1 VILVR
6 VDALRTQLAQ
16 SLAAF
21 RDVFRNRDLRR
32 IELAFATSE
41 TGEWAAIIALS
52 VYAYDA
58 GGAGAVALVGF
69 VRLLPATL
77 GAPFTALL
85 ADRQSRIAVMLGS
98 DLARAAAMGL
108 AAACAFAG
116 LPAALVFALAA
127 LVSLISTAF
136 RPAQAAVLPSLA
148 RSPTE
153 LTAANVASS
162 TVESVASFAGPAV
175 GGIVVALT
183 SPAVVFAGNGVA
195 FAVSALL
202 LLGIGRDAPPGGPKV
217 HGAIPAAA
225 LAGFRTIA
233 LDSRLRVLVGLAGA
247 QTLVAGALNVLVV
260 VAAYELL
267 DAGDTTV
274 GWLYAALGVGG
285 VAGAFGALGMVGQ
298 RRLAAAFGV
307 GVVFWGAPIALMA
320 AWTDQI
326 GALILLAV
334 VGAANTVVD
343 VASLT
348 LIQRTVPDEMLGR
361 VFGVLESLIVGGIAV
376 GSILAAPLVA
386 GLGVRGALIAT
397 GLFLPILAALV
408 WRRLMWLDELADV
421 PEEGLA
427 AVRAVSFFAPLP
439 GVVLE
444 ELASSLVPVHV
455 DPGEEIVRQ
464 GEPGDRFFLVAH
476 GRLDVVMDGRPATQ
490 LGPGDYFG
498 EIALMRDVPRTA
510 TVRARDDVLLYALER
525 DQFLSAVTG
534 YPESAEACDAVVAT
548 RLARLRPRSGPL

>member
-1 VILVR
+1 ME
-6 VDALRTQLAQ
+6 ALRTRAAQ

-32 IELAFATSE
+32 LELAFAASE
-41 TGEWAAIIALS
+41 TGEWASIVALS
-52 VYAYDA
+52 VFAYDA
-58 GGAGAVALVGF
+58 GGAAAVALVGF
-69 VRLLPATL
+69 VRLLPATV

-85 ADRQSRIAVMLGS
+85 ADRQSRIAVMLSS
-98 DLARAAAMGL
+98 DLIRAAAMGM
-108 AAACAFAG
+108 AAAFAFAG

-127 LVSLISTAF
+127 LVSLVSTAF
-136 RPAQAAVLPSLA
+136 RPAQAAVLPSLS

-175 GGIVVALT
+175 GGVVVALS
-183 SPAVVFAGNGVA
+183 SPAVVFAANGVT

-202 LLGIGRDAPPGGPKV
+202 LLGIRRDPPPGGPQL
-217 HGAIPAAA
+217 HGAIPAAV

-233 LDSRLRVLVGLAGA
+233 LDGRLRVLVGLYGA
-247 QTLVAGALNVLVV
+247 QTLVAGALNTLIV
-260 VAAYELL
+260 VAAFELL
-267 DAGDTTV
+267 DAGDRTV
-274 GWLYAALGVGG
+274 GWLFSALGIGG
-285 VAGAFGALGMVGQ
+285 VAGALAALGLVGQ
-298 RRLAAAFGV
+298 RRLAFAFGI

-320 AWTDQI
+320 AWTDQV

-334 VGAANTVVD
+334 VGVANTVVD
-343 VASLT
+343 VAGLT
-348 LIQRTVPDEMLGR
+348 LIQRTVPDEVLGR
-361 VFGVLESLIVGGIAV
+361 VFGVLESLIVGTIAV
-376 GSILAAPLVA
+376 GSILAYPLVSV
-386 GLGVRGALIAT
+386 LGVRGALVAT
-397 GLFLPILAALV
+397 GLFLPILAALA
-408 WRRLMWLDELADV
+408 WRRLIWLDAVADV

-427 AVRAVSFFAPLP
+427 AVRAVPFFAPLP

-455 DPGEEIVRQ
+455 KAGEEVVRQ
-464 GEPGDRFFLVAH
+464 GQPGDRFYLVAD
-476 GRLDVVMDGRPATQ
+476 GELDVVMDGRPGTR

-510 TVRARDDVLLYALER
+510 TVLARGDVLLYALER
-525 DQFLSAVTG
+525 NQFLSAVTG

-548 RLARLRPRSGPL
+548 RLTRLRPRSGPL